1 MSRRIWLPRAP
12 GLAAIAAAGLVGC
25 AETDTS
31 RVVVA
36 GGDAE
41 RGRIEIARLQCG
53 ACHAIPGVRAA
64 RGSVGPPLEGFARRV
79 YLAGKWP
86 NRPNYLE
93 PWLRDPPAMA
103 PLTAMPALVDDPQSA
118 RDIAA
123 YLYTLE

>member
-1 MSRRIWLPRAP
+1 MKHPLSPTLVI
-12 GLAAIAAAGLVGC
+12 GILAFWMAGC
-25 AETDTS
+25 EET
-31 RVVVA
+31 RPPVA
-36 GGDAE
+36 TVIDGDPE
-41 RGRIEIARLQCG
+41 RGRREMAQLQCG
-53 ACHAIPGVRAA
+53 ACHVIPGIRAA

-86 NRPNYLE
+86 NRFRYLE

-103 PLTAMPALVDDPQSA
+103 PLTAMPALVDNEQSA

>member
-1 MSRRIWLPRAP
+1 MSRRVSLSGTL
-12 GLAAIAAAGLVGC
+12 GLATIVLLGC
-25 AETDTS
+25 AETDMP
-31 RVVVA
+31 RVVVVD
-36 GGDAE
+36 GDAE

-53 ACHAIPGVRAA
+53 ACHDIPGVRAA
-64 RGSVGPPLEGFARRV
+64 RGSVGPPLAGFARRV

-86 NRPNYLE
+86 NRPDYLE

-103 PLTAMPALVDDPQSA
+103 PLTAMPALVDDSQSA